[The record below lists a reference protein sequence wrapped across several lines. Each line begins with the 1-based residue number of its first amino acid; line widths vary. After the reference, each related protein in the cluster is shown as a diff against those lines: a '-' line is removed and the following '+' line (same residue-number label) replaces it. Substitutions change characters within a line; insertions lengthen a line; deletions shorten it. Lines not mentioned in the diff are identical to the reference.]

1 MYLKSLGLK
10 RMQGATSFESQMSA
24 AFEMGSVR
32 YWLRS
37 PLRFGAKC
45 EPRPR

>member
-32 YWLRS
+32 CCL
-37 PLRFGAKC
+37 LAKC

>member
-32 YWLRS
+32 
-37 PLRFGAKC
+37 
-45 EPRPR
+45 